1 MPALLIAC
9 RAHVS
14 PYRSPRASLKGGA
27 MKRVLVTGAN
37 KGIGL
42 AVVER
47 LLSER
52 SDTVVLLGCRSS
64 ERGAAAAATLLARE
78 PSWAARLET
87 LKVDVNDAAQV
98 QSAAADVRAR
108 HGEACL
114 YGLVNNAGIAGGTPA
129 EIVDTNL
136 RGVKLVTDA
145 FASLV
150 APSGRVV
157 NVSSGSAPMFVAE
170 CAPERVRFFR
180 DASTTWAALDAA
192 ATEYVAACAAGEDA
206 LAALGYPRKPNPCA
220 RPCAA
225 ALANTSRLQKCC
237 PMLTSC
243 SCTDAPTRWF
253 LKGFAERA
261 DDAAGCGL
269 AACACERLL
278 ARLYCDRP
286 DRAHDEGLWQVPG

>member
-1 MPALLIAC
+1 MTGNYAIIGEAQRRLPDEATIAAIRERYPVEPEIDAVLTRKMHRRHGPGYVPATLERLVEGIGALVTA
-9 RAHVS
+9 RVGYPVEVADA
-14 PYRSPRASLKGGA
+14 RWLGGGA
-27 MKRVLVTGAN
+27 SKLQVLFDLKWHGPDGKEPRT
-37 KGIGL
+37 
-42 AVVER
+42 
-47 LLSER
+47 
-52 SDTVVLLGCRSS
+52 DTLVLLGCRSS
-64 ERGAAAAATLLARE
+64 EHGAAAAATLVARE

-87 LKVDVNDAAQV
+87 LQVDVNDAAQV

-136 RGVKLVTDA
+136 RGVKRVSDA

-192 ATEYVAACAAGEDA
+192 ANEYVAACAAGEEA
-206 LAALGYPRKPNPCA
+206 LAALGYPRKANACA
-220 RPCAA
+220 RPRVAA
-225 ALANTSRLQKCC
+225 FLAR
-237 PMLTSC
+237 
-243 SCTDAPTRWF
+243 
-253 LKGFAERA
+253 
-261 DDAAGCGL
+261 
-269 AACACERLL
+269 CACRLG
-278 ARLYCDRP
+278 AD
-286 DRAHDEGLWQVPG
+286 

>member
-1 MPALLIAC
+1 
-9 RAHVS
+9 
-14 PYRSPRASLKGGA
+14 
-27 MKRVLVTGAN
+27 MKRVLVTGGN

-42 AVVER
+42 AVVEC
-47 LLSER
+47 LLTER

-87 LKVDVNDAAQV
+87 LQVDVNDAAQV

-108 HGEACL
+108 HGDACL

-150 APSGRVV
+150 SPSGRVV

-220 RPCAA
+220 PQ
-225 ALANTSRLQKCC
+225 L
-237 PMLTSC
+237 
-243 SCTDAPTRWF
+243 
-253 LKGFAERA
+253 
-261 DDAAGCGL
+261 
-269 AACACERLL
+269 RLL
-278 ARLYCDRP
+278 PPFPSRP
-286 DRAHDEGLWQVPG
+286 G